1 MCMSSGLRL
10 LWMTWAF
17 FFARTPRVVTMLW
30 RVNDDSRRLLT
41 ERFYL
46 ILRESVLC

>member
-1 MCMSSGLRL
+1 MSSELRL
-10 LWMTWAF
+10 LWMTRPF
-17 FFARTPRVVTMLW
+17 FFARTPRVVTMLR
-30 RVNDDSRRLLT
+30 RVKTDSRRVLT